1 MSNQKTIRM
10 SLVAFICVSI
20 AGFAITAGLIY
31 SAMSLNTL
39 EAEYE
44 SLNQQYEF
52 TKGEVANLTGI
63 NSELSE
69 ENASLVAETE
79 RLAEENANLR
89 LAAETNLD
97 LGMDVDIDALLED
110 ALNP

>member
-1 MSNQKTIRM
+1 MSDQKTIRM
-10 SLVAFICVSI
+10 SLIAFICVSI

-44 SLNQQYEF
+44 SLSQQYEF
-52 TKGEVANLTGI
+52 TRGEVANLTGI
-63 NSELSE
+63 NAELSE
-69 ENASLVAETE
+69 ENASLIAETE

-89 LAAETNLD
+89 LAAQTNLD

>member
-10 SLVAFICVSI
+10 SLIAFICVSI

-44 SLNQQYEF
+44 SLSQQYEF
-52 TKGEVANLTGI
+52 TRGEVANLTAI

-69 ENASLVAETE
+69 ENA
-79 RLAEENANLR
+79 NLR
-89 LAAETNLD
+89 LAAQTNLD
-97 LGMDVDIDALLED
+97 LGMDVDLDALLED